1 MGKLY
6 PVSQVKLYVEE
17 KTFGSGPCKLLEFIQ
32 ETGSI
37 QKACEKMNLSY
48 SKARKL
54 ICIAEKNL
62 GYPLI
67 KSQSG
72 GNGGGGSVLTKKAID
87 LIWKYRSMEAQVQEQ
102 TEKIFALYFKE
113 ESE

>member
-1 MGKLY
+1 MVLVRVNFWNSYRKRDRYKKL
-6 PVSQVKLYVEE
+6 V
-17 KTFGSGPCKLLEFIQ
+17 
-32 ETGSI
+32 
-37 QKACEKMNLSY
+37 
-48 SKARKL
+48 
-54 ICIAEKNL
+54 
-62 GYPLI
+62 I